1 MRPDEHLQPNRGWT
15 LLRDAGQF
23 TPAEIKHLNNCQE
36 CTDWLGLF
44 ADLALN
50 AGIAFDVDSS
60 FIVQVDQHMEPERGL
75 ALIRDGGKLDPAEQG
90 HLLRCCHCNS
100 WLSGL
105 AASARKAG
113 LTIAFEVPPWDR
125 FH

>member
-1 MRPDEHLQPNRGWT
+1 MRDEHLQPNRGWT
-15 LLRDAGQF
+15 LLRNAGQF
-23 TPAEIKHLNNCQE
+23 TPAEITHLKICKE

-60 FIVQVDQHMEPERGL
+60 FIVEVDQHLDPERGL
-75 ALIRDGGKLDPAEQG
+75 ALIRDAGRLGPAEHA
-90 HLLRCCHCNS
+90 HLLRCCLCNG

-105 AASARKAG
+105 VAMARKAG
-113 LTIAFEVPPWDR
+113 FKITFEVPPWDQ
-125 FH
+125 FQ